1 MNFNEYQKLAQ
12 RTSNSKT
19 PSGKLENGC
28 LGLAGES
35 GECCDLL
42 KKFFFQGHELDK
54 AKMLDELGDVLW
66 YIGET
71 AAGIG
76 VTLEEV
82 AIHNIEKL
90 KTRYP
95 DGFSSERSLHRP
107 EYENG

>member
-19 PSGKLENGC
+19 LSGKLENGC

-42 KKFFFQGHELDK
+42 KKHFFQGHELDK

-95 DGFSSERSLHRP
+95 DGFSAERSLHRP

>member
-19 PSGKLENGC
+19 PTEKLENGC

-95 DGFSSERSLHRP
+95 DGFSAERSLHRP

>member
-1 MNFNEYQKLAQ
+1 
-12 RTSNSKT
+12 
-19 PSGKLENGC
+19 
-28 LGLAGES
+28 
-35 GECCDLL
+35 
-42 KKFFFQGHELDK
+42 
-54 AKMLDELGDVLW
+54 MLDELGDVLW

-95 DGFSSERSLHRP
+95 DGFSAERSLHRP